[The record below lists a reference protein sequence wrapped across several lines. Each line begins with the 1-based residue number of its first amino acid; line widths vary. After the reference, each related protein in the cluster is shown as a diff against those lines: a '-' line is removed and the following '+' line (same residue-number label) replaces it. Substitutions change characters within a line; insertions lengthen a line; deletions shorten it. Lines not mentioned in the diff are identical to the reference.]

1 MKPRK
6 RAVQKADTAFS
17 RYIRARDN
25 WTCFT
30 CGRVGYDRDGIMQC
44 GHLITRA
51 KYATRWNEL
60 NAVCQCSGC
69 NMRHE
74 YQPEILTDMWIQE
87 NGVEYYHELVRLSNT
102 LHKLPTSDIEQL
114 AKEFD
119 MLYNAIKEES

>member
-74 YQPEILTDMWIQE
+74 YQPEIFTDAWIAKHGVDAYHDMVYKSNQLRKYTVDDIRDLTE
-87 NGVEYYHELVRLSNT
+87 HYKS
-102 LHKLPTSDIEQL
+102 
-114 AKEFD
+114 
-119 MLYNAIKEES
+119 LYDSIVGG